1 MWEDT
6 RGCMVAT
13 LFTAIFLPFL
23 LLPVVLAVGAK
34 WRARTGWLALVAPV
48 GSFALLLQLALTVA
62 EPGGRMVVELSWI
75 PSLGLN
81 LTFVIDGLA
90 LFFGLVV
97 SGMGI
102 LVVFYASHYLDD
114 HYRHHDRFYTY
125 LLLFMG
131 AMLGTVLSGNLLLLF
146 IFWELTGITSFL
158 LIGFLHEKAES
169 RDGARMALL
178 VTASTGLAMLAGV
191 VLLGQAA
198 GTYEIAALLDGAARG
213 ASPGMLSAAFVLI
226 AIGAL
231 GKSAQFPFHFWLP
244 NAMAAPTPVS
254 AYLHS
259 ATMVK
264 LGVFMIARIF
274 PVFQEVEL
282 WAPLLITVC
291 FGTMLLAALLALLSH
306 DLKAVLAFSTVSQL
320 GFLIGFYGMGP
331 AGGVQ
336 GDLLHIA
343 SHVFYKGCLFM
354 VVGIVDHATGERDLR
369 KLGGLRQKLPL
380 LAGIT
385 LVATASMAGLPG
397 TLGFISKE
405 YMLKDMFSF
414 WGVGEALYWYPL
426 AFVALASVLK
436 VAFSARIYWGIF
448 GGRTPDKLLAHYHA
462 PSFGLQLPPLVLAGA
477 CVLFGILPGLLGAAL
492 AGLQTAGLHP
502 ATALQFS
509 VWHGVTREFVTSMLI
524 ITAGAGIF
532 AWLRAGLWT
541 RARIPAVLR
550 FDVGFE
556 ALVAAVPRWAKLLG
570 LALRFDRQFDYLA
583 IVLGSMVLLLGGYW
597 WVEREALWPGL
608 PVAGDF
614 DPIRTLVVGLIAL
627 AMAMI
632 IIMRR
637 WTSQLIAVSIV
648 GFLITFYYVLFRAPD
663 LAMTQILVESATLL
677 LVLLLLARFPRSAE
691 ISEIGWFFSGRRQ
704 ALNLTISVG
713 VGLFTTLAAL
723 MGMQHK
729 HAQPAGEYFLEHTV
743 PLAHGTNAVNTILVD
758 FRGFDTLMEATVL
771 VIACLGA
778 IGLVMRYRRT
788 AEEYAAG
795 AMGPAG
801 YGLGRKIGKKPED
814 MAK

>member
-1 MWEDT
+1 
-6 RGCMVAT
+6 MVFT

-23 LLPVVLAVGAK
+23 LLPAVLAVGAK

-62 EPGGRMVVELSWI
+62 EPGGRTVVELSWI

-102 LVVFYASHYLDD
+102 LVVFYAAHYLDD
-114 HYRHHDRFYTY
+114 HYRHHGRFYAY

-131 AMLGTVLSGNLLLLF
+131 AMLGTVLAGNLLLLF

-198 GTYEIAALLDGAARG
+198 GTYEIAALLDGAAQG

-264 LGVFMIARIF
+264 LGVFLIARIF
-274 PVFQEVEL
+274 PVFQGVEL

-306 DLKAVLAFSTVSQL
+306 DLKAVLAYSTVSQL

-369 KLGGLRQKLPL
+369 RLGGLRRKLPL

-405 YMLKDMFSF
+405 YMLKDMFAF
-414 WGVGEALYWYPL
+414 WGSGDALFWYPL
-426 AFVALASVLK
+426 VFVALASVLK

-448 GGRTPDKLLAHYHA
+448 GGRAPDKLLAHYHA
-462 PSFGLQLPPLVLAGA
+462 PSFALQLPPLFLAGG
-477 CVLFGILPGLLGAAL
+477 CVLFGVLPGLLGAAL

-502 ATALQFS
+502 ATALHFS

-524 ITAGAGIF
+524 IAAGVGIF
-532 AWLRAGLWT
+532 AWLRPGLWI
-541 RARIPAVLR
+541 RARIPALLR

-583 IVLGSMVLLLGGYW
+583 IALGFMVLMVGGYW
-597 WVEREALWPGL
+597 WTQRMSLWPGL
-608 PVAGDF
+608 PAAADF
-614 DPIRTLVVGLIAL
+614 DPVRTLVVGLIAL

-632 IIMRR
+632 IVMRR
-637 WTSQLIAVSIV
+637 WTSQLIAVSII

-704 ALNLTISVG
+704 AVNLAISAG
-713 VGLFTTLAAL
+713 VGLLTTLTAL
-723 MGMQHK
+723 MAMQHR
-729 HAQPAGEYFLEHTV
+729 HADPAGDYYLANTV
-743 PLAHGTNAVNTILVD
+743 PLAHGTNTVNTILVD
-758 FRGFDTLMEATVL
+758 FRGFDTLMEAAVL

-801 YGLGRKIGKKPED
+801 YGLGRKTERKTEAADK
-814 MAK
+814 

>member
-1 MWEDT
+1 
-6 RGCMVAT
+6 MVAL
-13 LFTAIFLPFL
+13 LFIAILLPFL
-23 LLPVVLAVGAK
+23 LLPAVLAVGGK
-34 WRARTGWLALVAPV
+34 WRARTGWLALAAPV
-48 GSFALLLQLALTVA
+48 GSFAILLHLALAVA
-62 EPGGRMVVELSWI
+62 EPGGRMVVELAWI
-75 PSLGLN
+75 PSLGLD
-81 LTFVIDGLA
+81 LTFMVDGLS

-102 LVVFYASHYLDD
+102 LVVFYAAHYLDD
-114 HYRHHDRFYTY
+114 HYRHHNRFYAY

-131 AMLGTVLSGNLLLLF
+131 AMLGTVLAGNLLLLF

-158 LIGFLHEKAES
+158 LIGFLHEKNES

-178 VTASTGLAMLAGV
+178 VTGTTGLAMLAGV

-198 GTYEIAALLDGAARG
+198 GTYELAALMDGAARN

-264 LGVFMIARIF
+264 LGVFLIARIF
-274 PVFQEVEL
+274 TVFQGVEL
-282 WAPLLITVC
+282 WAPLLITIC
-291 FGTMLLAALLALLSH
+291 FGTMLLAAVLALLSQ
-306 DLKAVLAFSTVSQL
+306 DLKAILAFSTVSQL

-354 VVGIVDHATGERDLR
+354 VVGIVDHATGVRDIR
-369 KLGGLRQKLPL
+369 QLGGLRRELPL

-385 LVATASMAGLPG
+385 LVAAASMAGLPG

-405 YMLKDMFSF
+405 YMLKDMFTYWEGSA
-414 WGVGEALYWYPL
+414 ALAWYPL
-426 AFVALASVLK
+426 VFVGVASALK
-436 VAFSARIYWGIF
+436 VAFSARIFWGIF
-448 GGRTPDKLLAHYHA
+448 GGPPSAKALAHFHA
-462 PSFGLQLPPLVLAGA
+462 PGLGMQLPPLLLAGA
-477 CVLFGILPGLLGAAL
+477 CLLFGLFPGLLGAGL
-492 AGLQTAGLHP
+492 AVLQTTGLHDP
-502 ATALQFS
+502 TVVHYSL
-509 VWHGVTREFVTSMLI
+509 WHGVTREFLTSALI
-524 ITAGAGIF
+524 IAAGTVIF
-532 AWLRAGLWT
+532 AWLWRGLWAK
-541 RARIPAVLR
+541 ARIPVPLR

-556 ALVAAVPRWAKLLG
+556 GMVAAVPKWAKGLG

-583 IVLGSMVLLLGGYW
+583 IALGFMVLLVGGYW
-597 WVEREALWPGL
+597 WTQRLALWPGL
-608 PVAGDF
+608 PSGADF
-614 DPIRTLVVGLIAL
+614 DPVRTLVVGLIGLAL
-627 AMAMI
+627 AMI
-632 IIMRR
+632 IVMRR
-637 WTSQLIAVSIV
+637 WTSQLIAVSII

-704 ALNLTISVG
+704 AVNLAISAGVG
-713 VGLFTTLAAL
+713 VLTTLAAL
-723 MGMQHK
+723 MAMQHR
-729 HAQPAGEYFLEHTV
+729 HTQPAGDYYLANTV
-743 PLAHGTNAVNTILVD
+743 PLAHGTNTVNTILVD
-758 FRGFDTLMEATVL
+758 FRGFDTLLEATVL

-801 YGLGRKIGKKPED
+801 YGLGRKPEKKPEETSS
-814 MAK
+814 

>member
-1 MWEDT
+1 
-6 RGCMVAT
+6 MVAT

-23 LLPVVLAVGAK
+23 LLPAVLAVGAK

-62 EPGGRMVVELSWI
+62 EPGGRVVVELSWI

-81 LTFVIDGLA
+81 LTFVIDGLS

-114 HYRHHDRFYTY
+114 HYRHHHRFYAY

-131 AMLGTVLSGNLLLLF
+131 AMLGTVLAGNLLLLF

-198 GTYEIAALLDGAARG
+198 GTYEIAALLDGAAQN

-264 LGVFMIARIF
+264 LGVFLIARIF
-274 PVFQEVEL
+274 PVFQGVEL

-291 FGTMLLAALLALLSH
+291 FGTMLLGAMLALLSH
-306 DLKAVLAFSTVSQL
+306 DLKAVLAYSTVSQL

-369 KLGGLRQKLPL
+369 RLGGLRQKLPL

-385 LVATASMAGLPG
+385 LVTTASMAGLPG

-405 YMLKDMFSF
+405 YMLKDMFAF
-414 WGVGEALYWYPL
+414 WGSGGALFWYPL
-426 AFVALASVLK
+426 VFVVFASLLK

-462 PSFGLQLPPLVLAGA
+462 PTFALQLPPLLLASA
-477 CVLFGILPGLLGAAL
+477 CLLFGIFPGLLGAAL

-502 ATALQFS
+502 ATALKFS
-509 VWHGVTREFVTSMLI
+509 VWHGVTREFITSMLI
-524 ITAGAGIF
+524 IATGAGIF
-532 AWLRAGLWT
+532 AWLRTGLWT

-550 FDVGFE
+550 FDVGFD
-556 ALVAAVPRWAKLLG
+556 ALVAAIPLGAKQVG
-570 LALRFDRQFDYLA
+570 LALRFDRQFDYLP
-583 IVLGSMVLLLGGYW
+583 ITLGSIMLLLGGYW

-608 PVAGDF
+608 PQAADF
-614 DPIRTLVVGLIAL
+614 DPVRTLVVGLIAL
-627 AMAMI
+627 AVAMI

-704 ALNLTISVG
+704 ALNMVISIG

-723 MGMQHK
+723 MAMQHK
-729 HAQPAGEYFLEHTV
+729 HAQPAGDYYLANTV

-758 FRGFDTLMEATVL
+758 FRGFDTLMEAAVL

-801 YGLGRKIGKKPED
+801 YGIGRKIGKQPED
-814 MAK
+814 MTK